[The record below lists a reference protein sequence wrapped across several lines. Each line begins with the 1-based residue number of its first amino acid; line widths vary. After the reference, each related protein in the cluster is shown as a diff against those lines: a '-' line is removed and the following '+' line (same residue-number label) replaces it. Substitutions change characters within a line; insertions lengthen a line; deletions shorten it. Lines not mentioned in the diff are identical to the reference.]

1 MLFKAVIYCEVNIL
15 DVYQQALK
23 LHEEAKG
30 KLEIMSKVP
39 LETAEDLSLAYTPG
53 VAEPCRKIAQTTHE
67 VYRYTSKG
75 NTVAVVTDGTAVLGL
90 GDIGPEA
97 ALPVMEGKAVLFKQ
111 FAGVNAI
118 PICLATTEVDE
129 IVRTVE
135 LFAPTFGGINLED
148 ISAPHCFEVERK
160 LKERLN
166 IPVFH
171 DDQHGTAIV
180 VTAAMLNALKIIG
193 KDISSIK
200 VVVSGVGAAGTAI
213 SNMLLKTGIKD
224 IILCNKKGILT
235 DKNTLQ
241 DPARM
246 ELIKK
251 SNPRGIE
258 GTLSD
263 ALEGADVFVGVS
275 APGIVTSHMVS
286 KMAKDSIVFAM
297 ANPEPEIFPD
307 EAKKGGARIIG
318 TGRSDFPNQI
328 NNLLA
333 FPGVF
338 KGALQA
344 GATEIDDDMKMA
356 AANAIAEIAC
366 QDGLKPEAILPS
378 PLDSRVAD
386 KVAEAVKDSWLKRA
400 AFL

>member
-1 MLFKAVIYCEVNIL
+1 M
-15 DVYQQALK
+15 DVYQRALE
-23 LHEEAKG
+23 LHEKARG
-30 KLEIMSKVP
+30 KLEITSKVP
-39 LETAEDLSLAYTPG
+39 LKTAEDLSLAYTPG
-53 VAEPCRKIAQTTHE
+53 VAEPCRKIAKDKSE

-90 GDIGPEA
+90 GNIGAEA

-111 FAGVNAI
+111 FAGVDAM

-129 IVRTVE
+129 IVRAVE
-135 LFAPTFGGINLED
+135 LIAPTFGGINLED
-148 ISAPHCFEVERK
+148 IAAPRCFEIEEK

-180 VTAAMLNALKIIG
+180 VTAAMLNALKIVG
-193 KDISSIK
+193 KDISSVK
-200 VVVSGVGAAGTAI
+200 VVVNGMGAAGTAI
-213 SNMLLKTGIKD
+213 SNMLLKTGIKE
-224 IILCNKKGILT
+224 IILCDKSGILT
-235 DKNTLQ
+235 EKNTMP
-241 DPARM
+241 DKSRK

-258 GTLSD
+258 GTLGD

-275 APGIVTSHMVS
+275 APGIVTSNMVS
-286 KMAKDSIVFAM
+286 KMAKDAIVFAM
-297 ANPEPEIFPD
+297 ANPEPEILPD
-307 EAKKGGARIIG
+307 EAKKGGAKIVG

-338 KGALQA
+338 KGALGA
-344 GATEIDDDMKMA
+344 GASEINDNMKMA
-356 AANAIAEIAC
+356 AANAIAEIAR
-366 QDGLKPEAILPS
+366 QDGLTPEAVLPS
-378 PLDSRVAD
+378 PLDGRVAK
-386 KVAEAVKDSWLKRA
+386 KVAEAVKNAWIKGA
-400 AFL
+400 ASI

>member
-1 MLFKAVIYCEVNIL
+1 M
-15 DVYQQALK
+15 DVYQRALE
-23 LHEEAKG
+23 LHEKARG
-30 KLEIMSKVP
+30 KLEITSKVP
-39 LETAEDLSLAYTPG
+39 LKTAEDLSFAYTPG
-53 VAEPCRKIAQTTHE
+53 VAEPCRKIAKDKSE

-90 GDIGPEA
+90 GNIGAEA

-111 FAGVNAI
+111 FAGVDAM

-129 IVRTVE
+129 IVRAVE
-135 LFAPTFGGINLED
+135 LIAPTFGGINLED
-148 ISAPHCFEVERK
+148 IAAPRCFEIEEK

-180 VTAAMLNALKIIG
+180 VTAAMLNALKIVG

-200 VVVSGVGAAGTAI
+200 VVVNGMGAAGTAI
-213 SNMLLKTGIKD
+213 SNMLLKTGIKE
-224 IILCNKKGILT
+224 IILCDKSGILT
-235 DKNTLQ
+235 EKNTMP
-241 DPARM
+241 DKSRK

-258 GTLSD
+258 GTLGD

-275 APGIVTSHMVS
+275 APGIVTSNMVS
-286 KMAKDSIVFAM
+286 KMAKDAIVFAM
-297 ANPEPEIFPD
+297 ANPEPEILPD
-307 EAKKGGARIIG
+307 EAKKGGAKIVG

-338 KGALQA
+338 KGALGA
-344 GATEIDDDMKMA
+344 GASEINDNMKMA
-356 AANAIAEIAC
+356 AANAIAEIAR
-366 QDGLKPEAILPS
+366 QDGLTPEAVLPS
-378 PLDSRVAD
+378 PLDNRVAK
-386 KVAEAVKDSWLKRA
+386 KVAEAVKNAWIKGA
-400 AFL
+400 ASI